1 VKRTISFVFLFAIAA
16 YGADATYSVRT
27 IPLPNSGQGGIS
39 MDYIAFDPATR
50 FVWAPAGN
58 TGAVDVVD
66 TASGK
71 VTQISGFA
79 TKEVDVRGRKRVFGP
94 TSVTIG
100 KGTVYVGNRADFS
113 VCAFNERTLAK
124 EKCGTIDSM
133 PDGLAYVAPTNEVWV
148 TAPRDNSIRILDA
161 DTLHEKSKLTYE
173 GNPEGFAVDARRG
186 RFYTNLE
193 DKDRTIAIDL
203 KSHKTL
209 ATWNPSCGEDG
220 PHGLRLDEKRG
231 FLFIACSAR
240 VEVMDVGHDGK
251 VLSTI
256 DTGDGVDDLDY
267 APATHLLYVGAA
279 KAGQLTIARVN
290 STGKLALVAKVPT
303 HAGAR
308 NGVVASDGRV
318 YLAHGSSADLNDLI
332 VVSPTK

>member
-1 VKRTISFVFLFAIAA
+1 MKHLASLILLLAVSA
-16 YGADATYSVRT
+16 YGADASYSVRT
-27 IPLPNSGQGGIS
+27 LPLPHTGDGGIS

-66 TASGK
+66 TTTGK

-79 TKEVDVRGRKRVFGP
+79 TKDVDVRGRKRTFGP

-100 KGTVYVGNRADFS
+100 KGVVYVGNRADFS
-113 VCAFNERTLAK
+113 ICAFDERTLAK
-124 EKCGTIDSM
+124 ETCGTIDSM
-133 PDGLAYVAPTNEVWV
+133 PDGLAYVAATREVWV
-148 TAPRDNSIRILDA
+148 TAPRDQSIRTLDA
-161 DTLHEKSKLTYE
+161 DTLYQKSKLTYE
-173 GNPEGFAVDARRG
+173 GNPEGFAVDGKRG

-193 DKDRTIAIDL
+193 NKDRTLAIDV
-203 KSHKTL
+203 KTHATV

-240 VEVMDVGHDGK
+240 AEVMDVGHDGK

-279 KAGQLTIARVN
+279 KAGELTVARVGAA
-290 STGKLALVAKVPT
+290 GKLTLVTKVPT

-308 NGVVASDGRV
+308 NGVVTSDGRV
-318 YLAHGSSADLNDLI
+318 YLAHGSGSDLTDLV